1 MLQQDVAFLVEV
13 HYNVGVVTGCDV
25 LNRLP
30 LTGTSVSVITKR
42 DALNRRPL
50 TCYSSFIM
58 NKSLNR
64 FI

>member
-30 LTGTSVSVITKR
+30 LTGTSFDVATGRCVFS
-42 DALNRRPL
+42 RRFT
-50 TCYSSFIM
+50 TCYSPFIM
-58 NKSLNR
+58 NK
-64 FI
+64 